1 MTQQFQS
8 PVWPIALGS
17 VALALAGGGAWIGQ
31 PLWATALGSA
41 GVVAAF
47 FAGRLTGIKA
57 GTNVQPENTVETSA
71 SPKLNLAFEDDEL
84 RKLGRLWVP
93 TLENQLAMAN
103 SQMERGI
110 IDLTQEFAAIHQ
122 RLNQIVQSANT
133 AVSVLGASSGSGHSG
148 GLSGNV
154 SSALEGM
161 LTTFKQ
167 SLDEKVNILREV
179 RGFISSAEDLK
190 KMATSVEELA
200 GKTNLLALNA
210 AIEAARAGEEGRG
223 FSIVAD
229 EVRKL
234 SMLSAETGLKI
245 RERVQEISS
254 AAKRAGEAAAKMQ
267 DSDLQVL
274 NHANT
279 TVNSVVNQFKDV
291 AEPLEQAS
299 HSIIQDTHAVSS
311 GLNNAVVHFQF
322 QDRVSQIVGHVIE
335 SMHGLRSQVELG
347 LDSVN
352 VQSLMTN
359 LSSNYTMAE
368 ERQNHNAQFVAPKV
382 PEVSPQAKPL
392 PKREPLRAVPK
403 TAVSK
408 PAPVAVAE
416 VPTPA
421 NKPAAEAGTEDDI
434 TFF

>member
-1 MTQQFQS
+1 MTTQSQS
-8 PVWPIALGS
+8 PLWPLTLGS
-17 VALALAGGGAWIGQ
+17 AAVALVGGATWVGQ
-31 PLWATALGSA
+31 PLWTAALGA
-41 GVVAAF
+41 GGVIASYLAGHLASRGARAQALTQAQTQADEQAKVQFHIAA
-47 FAGRLTGIKA
+47 
-57 GTNVQPENTVETSA
+57 
-71 SPKLNLAFEDDEL
+71 EDDEL
-84 RKLGRLWVP
+84 KKLGRLWVP

-110 IDLTQEFAAIHQ
+110 TDLTQEFATIHQ
-122 RLNQIVQSANT
+122 HLNQIVQSANT
-133 AVSVLGASSGSGHSG
+133 AVNVLGASSGGGQG

-154 SSALEGM
+154 SVALEGM
-161 LTTFKQ
+161 LETFKR
-167 SLDEKVNILREV
+167 SLDEKVDILREV

-254 AAKRAGEAAAKMQ
+254 AAKRAGEAAARMQ

-274 NHANT
+274 HHANS
-279 TVNSVVNQFKDV
+279 TVTSVVGQFKDV
-291 AEPLEQAS
+291 AEPLEHVS
-299 HSIIQDTHAVSS
+299 HSIIEDTRAVSG

-322 QDRVSQIVGHVIE
+322 QDRVSQIVGHVID
-335 SMHGLRSQVELG
+335 SMHGLRNQVERG
-347 LDSVN
+347 LDSIN
-352 VQSLMTN
+352 VQTLMSN
-359 LSSNYTMAE
+359 LSNNYTMAE
-368 ERQNHNAQFVAPKV
+368 ERQNHSTPSAVPVAPKAV
-382 PEVSPQAKPL
+382 IATKPVA
-392 PKREPLRAVPK
+392 KREPLRVVPAAAK
-403 TAVSK
+403 PTPTAAE
-408 PAPVAVAE
+408 PQPVAA
-416 VPTPA
+416 
-421 NKPAAEAGTEDDI
+421 KPAADAGSEDDI